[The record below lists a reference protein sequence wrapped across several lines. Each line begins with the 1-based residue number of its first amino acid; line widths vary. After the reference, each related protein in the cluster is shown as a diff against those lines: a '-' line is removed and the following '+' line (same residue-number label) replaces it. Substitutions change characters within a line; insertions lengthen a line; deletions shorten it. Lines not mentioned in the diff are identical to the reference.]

1 MSGGGGKMALTATQ
15 INQAKPR
22 ESRYNLKDENGL
34 YLEVSPTGKKLWRVR
49 YWLDGKENRIG
60 IGPYPHVGLAEA
72 RKRCLEIKGQIAD
85 KIDPVQKRR
94 EEKTEQQVV
103 ESSVFSK
110 VAMSWLATKKDSWS
124 PGHAETV
131 LQRLEANIFP
141 LLGDTPIKTITAPQ
155 MLEVLRQI
163 EKRGALEVARRV
175 RGICSQIFRY
185 GIACGLADQDPAA
198 PLVGALKSPPKQH
211 YASIIDPKQVG
222 QLLRDI
228 DKYQGSQV
236 VYCAFRLSPLLF
248 VRPGELR
255 QAEWSEIDLEAA
267 EWRIPKE
274 KMKMRKPHIVPLSRQ
289 ALEIFQALKPLTGHG
304 QYVFPAMT
312 TSKRPMSDN
321 TINMALRR
329 IGYDKEQMT
338 AHGFRSMASTLLNE
352 QGYHPDAIER
362 QLAHSEKNHVRA
374 AYNYAEYLPERRK
387 MMQDWADYLDSLRQE
402 AV

>member
-1 MSGGGGKMALTATQ
+1 MPLTATQ

-85 KIDPVQKRR
+85 KVDPVKKRR
-94 EEKTEQQVV
+94 EEKTEQQVI
-103 ESSVFSK
+103 ESSIFSK
-110 VAMSWLATKKDSWS
+110 VALSWLATKKDSWS

-131 LQRLEANIFP
+131 IQRLEFNIFP
-141 LLGDTPIKTITAPQ
+141 LLGDVPIKTITAPQ
-155 MLEVLRQI
+155 MLDVLRQI

-185 GIACGLADQDPAA
+185 AIACGLADQDPAA
-198 PLVGALKSPPKQH
+198 PLVGALQPPPKKH
-211 YASIIDPKQVG
+211 YASITDPQRVG

-228 DKYQGSQV
+228 DSYQGSQV
-236 VYCAFRLSPLLF
+236 VYCAFKLSPLLF

-289 ALEIFQALKPLTGHG
+289 ALEIFKALEPLTGHG
-304 QYVFPAMT
+304 KYVFPAMT
-312 TSKRPMSDN
+312 TSLRPMSDN

-329 IGYDKEQMT
+329 IGYSNEDMT

-352 QGYHPDAIER
+352 KGYHPDAIER

-387 MMQDWADYLDSLRQE
+387 MMQAWADYLDGLKMAASE
-402 AV
+402 